1 LFDYLID
8 YLSICVNTD
17 LCALR
22 EVTPGSLPDRRRAT
36 DQKTEVMSRV
46 IGWPSVAV
54 VLVLGSIAV
63 PAPARAADPSP
74 RAVPAEPVPALASV
88 TLQPAAA
95 EQSRGFDGVVEAIRQ
110 TTLAAQVAGSVI
122 ALNVKSGDVVSAGQ
136 VLLRIDARAADQN
149 AAASVAQVSAA
160 EAALAVAARDF
171 ERQQELFQKQYISA
185 AALERATAQ
194 FKSTQAQ
201 VDAQRAQA
209 GAARTQTGFHVVI
222 APYAAV
228 VADVPVTLGDMAL
241 PGRPLVTLYDPSA
254 LRVTAAVPQ
263 TALAGLAPQ
272 ARVRVELPGM
282 AAAQQW
288 PVPLLTSV
296 LPTVDAATHTG
307 QIRLDL
313 PSGLAGVAPGMFARV
328 WLPTPGNAAP
338 TLRVP
343 AAAIVRRAELTAVYV
358 LDPDGRPLLRQ
369 VRLGRAA
376 ADGVEV
382 LAGLSAGDRVALD
395 PPAAARVR

>member
-1 LFDYLID
+1 
-8 YLSICVNTD
+8 
-17 LCALR
+17 
-22 EVTPGSLPDRRRAT
+22 
-36 DQKTEVMSRV
+36 
-46 IGWPSVAV
+46 
-54 VLVLGSIAV
+54 
-63 PAPARAADPSP
+63 
-74 RAVPAEPVPALASV
+74 
-88 TLQPAAA
+88 
-95 EQSRGFDGVVEAIRQ
+95 
-110 TTLAAQVAGSVI
+110 
-122 ALNVKSGDVVSAGQ
+122 LN
-136 VLLRIDARAADQN
+136 
-149 AAASVAQVSAA
+149 AA
-160 EAALAVAARDF
+160 EAALAVAARDV

-194 FKSTQAQ
+194 FKSAQAQ
-201 VDAQRAQA
+201 ADAQRAQA
-209 GAARTQTGFHVVI
+209 GAARTQTGWHVVT

-241 PGRPLVTLYDPSA
+241 PGRPLVTLYDPAA

-263 TALAGLAPQ
+263 SALAGLAPQ
-272 ARVRVELPGM
+272 APVRVELPGLP
-282 AAAQQW
+282 AAQQW
-288 PVPLLTSV
+288 PVPLLTAV

-313 PSGLAGVAPGMFARV
+313 PARLAGVAPGMFARV